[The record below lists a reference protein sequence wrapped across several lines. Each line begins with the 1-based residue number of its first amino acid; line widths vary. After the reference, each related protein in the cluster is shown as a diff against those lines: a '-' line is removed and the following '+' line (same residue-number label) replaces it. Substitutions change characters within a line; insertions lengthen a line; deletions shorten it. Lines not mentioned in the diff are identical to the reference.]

1 MPELPEVETIV
12 RGLQRTVPGATIKKV
27 TVKHPNVI
35 LAETPVQFTR
45 TLRNRRMEKV
55 ERRAKQIVI
64 HLDDQSHLVISLGMT
79 GKVLVADAARA
90 KQQKYV
96 AVRFD
101 LEDGRVMLYDDVRRF
116 GRLEHFAPEHWDR
129 RAMEFG
135 VEPLSAAFTAQRLF
149 ELTRLSIS
157 PIRNWLLDPYRVAG
171 IGNIYANEALYRS
184 GIRPT
189 RRADKLTRAECVKL
203 RDEIRYVLQAAI
215 DKRGTSMSDY
225 VDADGEEGG
234 YWDLRQVY
242 ARESEPCGR
251 CKTPI
256 KRIVLSNRSAFYCPK
271 CQK

>member
-1 MPELPEVETIV
+1 MPELPEVETIA
-12 RGLQRTVPGATIKKV
+12 RGLQQAVPGSTITKV

-35 LAETPVQFTR
+35 LADSVPKFTR
-45 TLRNRRMEKV
+45 GLRNRRMERV

-64 HLDDQSHLVISLGMT
+64 HLDDESHLVIGLGMT
-79 GKVLVADAARA
+79 GRVVVAPAQRA
-90 KQQKYV
+90 KDFTHV

-101 LEDGRVMLYDDVRRF
+101 LDDGRVMLYDDVRRF
-116 GRLEHFAPEHWDR
+116 GRLEHFGPTHWDR
-129 RAMEFG
+129 RALEFG
-135 VEPLSAAFTAQRLF
+135 VEPLSAAFTAQKLF
-149 ELTRLSIS
+149 ELSRLSIS

-171 IGNIYANEALYRS
+171 VGNIYANEALYRA

-189 RRADKLTRAECVKL
+189 RRADKLSRAEAARL
-203 RDEIRYVLQAAI
+203 RDEIRYVLQKAI
-215 DKRGTSMSDY
+215 DKRGTTMSDY

-242 ARESEPCGR
+242 AREGEPCAR
-251 CKTPI
+251 CRTPI